1 MEYIYSFEKLR
12 VWQNARQ
19 LSLRIYRLS
28 EKFPQSEKFGLTN
41 QLRRAAVSV
50 SANLAEGTSRTT
62 GKDQAHFT
70 TISYGS
76 LMEVLNHL
84 YLCHDLNYLSKDDLN
99 ELAVVIKEMSNQL
112 NSLRKRQLNKD

>member
-84 YLCHDLNYLSKDDLN
+84 YLCKDLNYLNGDDLN
-99 ELAVVIKEMSNQL
+99 ELAVVIKEISNQL